1 ARIVRRVTGRNL
13 ASCWDP
19 TPQSSAPDECWRVST
34 HQSGNTRSIALPLV
48 AACRQSLAV
57 LVLLVAFAAGAAAP
71 ARADAQAQ
79 PFVAAQPAR
88 ALGDSV
94 GVNLFLAWIDTAYG
108 DFPTVESRL
117 RELGVRYIRDGLCPT
132 CSYNVNRLNQL
143 AADGI
148 RANIIVGTLAGGD
161 AQMNATL
168 AGIRNQVRNAVISIE
183 APNEPN
189 LSGDPLWIQHAR
201 EYQQRLYAAVN
212 GDPRLAQL
220 PVLSPAVGYPA
231 TTNQLGNLSA
241 WADKGNFHPYPSGFQ
256 PYADLD
262 VQRAQA
268 AGATGFKPLVATE
281 SGYHT
286 DLATTGGNLPV
297 SERAAA
303 LYSPRLV
310 LEGFRGGVER
320 TYFFQ
325 LADPWTDAS
334 KPAGVPL
341 TENRF
346 GLLRSDLSRKPSFL
360 TVRNLLNAVDGD
372 SAPVASPG
380 GLRLGLEGAGPDVRQ
395 LLLRSADGSYSLVL
409 WRGVSVWD
417 PAKRVDLSPAPD
429 RMDVVLGDRIA
440 LARRFD
446 PVASEG
452 EQQRWTDPS
461 RIPVDVGGGPM
472 VLKLTPP
479 GAQAGGGGA
488 DRKASKSPRSCA
500 SRLSIRKQARCCA
513 SASRAR
519 GHKGKR
525 RHLRARW
532 RHGKA
537 SWVRTCVSVRRR

>member
-1 ARIVRRVTGRNL
+1 LHLAAARRK
-13 ASCWDP
+13 S
-19 TPQSSAPDECWRVST
+19 
-34 HQSGNTRSIALPLV
+34 LV
-48 AACRQSLAV
+48 LV
-57 LVLLVAFAAGAAAP
+57 VLLVAFAAGAATP

-79 PFVAAQPAR
+79 PLVAAQPAR

-94 GVNLFLAWIDTAYG
+94 GVNAFLAWIDTAYG
-108 DFPTVESRL
+108 DFPTLQSRL

-132 CSYNVNRLNQL
+132 CTYNVSRLNQL

-168 AGIRNQVRNAVISIE
+168 DAIRDKVRNAVISIE

-189 LSGDPLWIQHAR
+189 LVGDPDWIQHAR
-201 EYQQRLYAAVN
+201 EYQQRLYFRVK
-212 GDPRLAQL
+212 GDPALAQL

-231 TTNQLGNLSA
+231 TTNQLGDITA
-241 WADKGNFHPYPSGFQ
+241 WTDRGNFHPYPSAFQ
-256 PYADLD
+256 PYHDLD
-262 VQRAQA
+262 VLRAQA

-303 LYSPRLV
+303 FYSPRLV

-325 LADPWTDAS
+325 LADPWSDAS
-334 KPAGVPL
+334 KPPGVPL

-360 TVRNLLNAVDGD
+360 AVRNLLNAVDGD
-372 SAPVASPG
+372 SPPVAAPG
-380 GLRLGLEGAGPDVRQ
+380 GLHLGLEGAGPDVRQ

-417 PAKRVDLSPAPD
+417 PAGRVDLSPAPD

-446 PVASEG
+446 PVASDA
-452 EQQRWTDPS
+452 EQQRWPDPS
-461 RIPVDVGGGPM
+461 RISVDVGGGPV

-479 GAQAGGGGA
+479 GAPAGGGV

-500 SRLSIRKQARCCA
+500 SRLSKRKRARCCA
-513 SASRAR
+513 GASRVKGR
-519 GHKGKR
+519 KGKR
-525 RHLRARW
+525 RHMHARW
-532 RHGKA
+532 RHRKS
-537 SWVRTCVSVRRR
+537 SWVRTCVSAKRR